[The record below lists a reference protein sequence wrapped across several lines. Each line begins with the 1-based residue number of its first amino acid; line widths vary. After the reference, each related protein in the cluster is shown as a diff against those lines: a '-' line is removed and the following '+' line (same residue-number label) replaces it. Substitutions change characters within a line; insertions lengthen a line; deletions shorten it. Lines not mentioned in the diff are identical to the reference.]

1 MGQLNQRRNQSEHI
15 EKQRNPGSTA
25 SVLTQKPP
33 QIHSKRNT
41 KYEIQQPIN
50 TAPPIGDPGIADDIA
65 AVVEEEE
72 VEVEGVVEVGVVGVV
87 VVVEVVGVSLVLSES
102 EGGESLAGE
111 GAAAE
116 SETFLALTLTASF
129 MPP

>member
-1 MGQLNQRRNQSEHI
+1 MGQLNQRRNQSEQN

-25 SVLTQKPP
+25 SVLTQKTP
-33 QIHSKRNT
+33 QIHSRSNT
-41 KYEIQQPIN
+41 KYEIEQPIN
-50 TAPPIGDPGIADDIA
+50 TATPIGEAGIADDVVA
-65 AVVEEEE
+65 VVVEED
-72 VEVEGVVEVGVVGVV
+72 EVEGVVEVGVVEL